1 MPIQTQ
7 HKKGVIKEN
16 HVCSYLCDL
25 WSSRIFSSISL
36 LWLGAK
42 VCWLMKSRG
51 RGWSGSWS
59 PNSACEAFTQYL
71 VNKIQ
76 PRTQHEKNKKHQY
89 TKYINDWMHTVE
101 ISNLKLYL
109 QRVWAQQSMSDKWT
123 RQTSGCYI
131 VAKLQT
137 QEVPVG
143 KQGPFQWNN
152 NDSGIHE
159 KAPNTNTLFLLLHS
173 LLVQMICLH

>member
-7 HKKGVIKEN
+7 HKKGVLKEN
-16 HVCSYLCDL
+16 HVCSDLCDL

-89 TKYINDWMHTVE
+89 TKYINDWMHTVQ
-101 ISNLKLYL
+101 ISRFKAVPAACMSPAEHEWQMNKADVRML
-109 QRVWAQQSMSDKWT
+109 RRREAADTRGTWRETGTISME
-123 RQTSGCYI
+123 Q
-131 VAKLQT
+131 
-137 QEVPVG
+137 
-143 KQGPFQWNN
+143 
-152 NDSGIHE
+152 
-159 KAPNTNTLFLLLHS
+159 
-173 LLVQMICLH
+173 